1 MRNYSGYAKKN
12 RVIIV
17 IKTKVHANG
26 RKCWLDLEFFFN
38 VFGSIIS
45 GSWILALGAIS
56 SRCWRQK
63 KNYANYKH
71 IAQNV
76 YFYNHWWKIQLHVA
90 IQFIISI
97 KCGFSLDDLDS
108 SVDHG
113 VIDAKIR
120 RRHKRDFD
128 LWLWLTTAY
137 TRVYFIFH
145 KTLKICIFQN
155 FFPFWRSYST
165 AATI

>member
-1 MRNYSGYAKKN
+1 MLIGF
-12 RVIIV
+12 RVF
-17 IKTKVHANG
+17 
-26 RKCWLDLEFFFN
+26 LN

-45 GSWILALGAIS
+45 GSWILGLEAIS

-63 KNYANYKH
+63 KTTQTWSFYHDKH

-97 KCGFSLDDLDS
+97 KCDFFLDDLDS

-128 LWLWLTTAY
+128 SWLWLTTAY
-137 TRVYFIFH
+137 TRLYFIFH
-145 KTLKICIFQN
+145 KTLKICIVQN

-165 AATI
+165 AATS

>member
-26 RKCWLDLEFFFN
+26 RKCWLDLEFSFN

-45 GSWILALGAIS
+45 DSWIVALEAIS

-63 KNYANYKH
+63 KTTQT
-71 IAQNV
+71 IS
-76 YFYNHWWKIQLHVA
+76 ILHKMC
-90 IQFIISI
+90 IFITIGGRFSFIHFIISI
-97 KCGFSLDDLDS
+97 KCDFFLDDLDS

-128 LWLWLTTAY
+128 LWVWLTTVY

-145 KTLKICIFQN
+145 KTLKICIVQN
-155 FFPFWRSYST
+155 SFPFWRSYST
-165 AATI
+165 AATS